1 MASIKQ
7 KTDAKG
13 FTVYQVQASD
23 GRGRRVYR
31 TFKPQPTWSA
41 KTTQRE
47 LRKFAA
53 QLENELKGGQV
64 LTKAE
69 RREQARREAAQAAKV
84 QTLRQYVD
92 RVWMPQKRAT
102 AARSSLRA
110 YEVNLRLHVLPTLGD
125 SLLGEITPPMITA
138 LFYQLQAEG
147 LADKTLNLIW
157 NITGEIFSTAVQDE
171 ILDHSPMQKARRPAA
186 SKDAKVDQ
194 DKKAYTAEEMLRVL
208 EAIGQE
214 PLIWRALALLL
225 TMTGLRRGEACGL
238 QWDCVDFA
246 TGEITIK
253 RNVQPCKGGVY
264 VTTPKT
270 GRERTVLAPPDVL
283 DLLRQL
289 RQEQPVTVRWVFA
302 RPHSTEPI
310 NPNSVTN
317 HFRQMGRRYGL
328 EDFHPHKLRHS
339 FASIAIEQGADVAA
353 VSKCLGHSTIQ
364 TTLAVYTHTSQA
376 ATRRAASKVWQALQ
390 PPQQEEKKA

>member
-13 FTVYQVQASD
+13 RAVYQVQASD

-84 QTLRQYVD
+84 QTFRQYVD

-110 YEVNLRLHVLPTLGD
+110 YEVNLRLHVLPALGD

-364 TTLAVYTHTSQA
+364 TTLAVYTHTNQA

>member
-69 RREQARREAAQAAKV
+69 RHEQARREAAQAAKV
-84 QTLRQYVD
+84 QTFRQYVD

-110 YEVNLRLHVLPTLGD
+110 YEVNLRLHVLPALGD

-194 DKKAYTAEEMLRVL
+194 DKKAYTADEMLRVL
-208 EAIGQE
+208 DAIGQE
-214 PLIWRALALLL
+214 PLVWRALALLL

-364 TTLAVYTHTSQA
+364 TTLAVYTHTNQA

-390 PPQQEEKKA
+390 PPKQEEKKA

>member
-69 RREQARREAAQAAKV
+69 RREQARRDAAQAAKV
-84 QTLRQYVD
+84 QTFRQYVD

-214 PLIWRALALLL
+214 PLVWRALALLL

-364 TTLAVYTHTSQA
+364 TTLAVYTHTNQA

>member
-1 MASIKQ
+1 M
-7 KTDAKG
+7 T
-13 FTVYQVQASD
+13 
-23 GRGRRVYR
+23 
-31 TFKPQPTWSA
+31 
-41 KTTQRE
+41 
-47 LRKFAA
+47 
-53 QLENELKGGQV
+53 
-64 LTKAE
+64 
-69 RREQARREAAQAAKV
+69 
-84 QTLRQYVD
+84 
-92 RVWMPQKRAT
+92 
-102 AARSSLRA
+102 
-110 YEVNLRLHVLPTLGD
+110 
-125 SLLGEITPPMITA
+125 
-138 LFYQLQAEG
+138 
-147 LADKTLNLIW
+147 
-157 NITGEIFSTAVQDE
+157 
-171 ILDHSPMQKARRPAA
+171 KARRPAA
-186 SKDAKVDQ
+186 SKDAIVDRQ
-194 DKKAYTAEEMLRVL
+194 ALAYTAEEMLRVL

-214 PLIWRALALLL
+214 PLVWRALALLL
-225 TMTGLRRGEACGL
+225 AMTGLRRGEACGL

-246 TGEITIK
+246 TGQITVK

-289 RQEQPVTVRWVFA
+289 RQEQPLTVRWVFA

-364 TTLAVYTHTSQA
+364 TTLAVYTHTNQA

>member
-69 RREQARREAAQAAKV
+69 RREQVRRAAAQAAKV
-84 QTLRQYVD
+84 QTFRQYVD

-102 AARSSLRA
+102 AARSSIRA
-110 YEVNLRLHVLPTLGD
+110 YEVNLRLHVLPALGD
-125 SLLGEITPPMITA
+125 SLLGEISPPMITA
-138 LFYQLQAEG
+138 LFYRLQSEG

-289 RQEQPVTVRWVFA
+289 RQAQPVTVRWVFA

-364 TTLAVYTHTSQA
+364 TTLAVYTHTNQA

>member
-31 TFKPQPTWSA
+31 TFRPQETWSA

-69 RREQARREAAQAAKV
+69 RHEQARREAAQAAKV

-110 YEVNLRLHVLPTLGD
+110 YEVNLRLHVLPALGD

-138 LFYQLQAEG
+138 LFYRLQSEG

-364 TTLAVYTHTSQA
+364 TTLAVYTHTNQA

>member
-31 TFKPQPTWSA
+31 TFRPQETWSA

-69 RREQARREAAQAAKV
+69 RHEQARREAAQAAKV

-110 YEVNLRLHVLPTLGD
+110 YEVNLRLHVLPALGD

-138 LFYQLQAEG
+138 LFYRLQSEG

-328 EDFHPHKLRHS
+328 EDFHPHKLRHT

-353 VSKCLGHSTIQ
+353 VSQCLGHSTIA
-364 TTLAVYTHTSQA
+364 TTLAVYTHTNQA
-376 ATRRAASKVWQALQ
+376 ATRRAAAKVWDAIQQ
-390 PPQQEEKKA
+390 PQQAEKKA

>member
-84 QTLRQYVD
+84 QTFRQYVD

-110 YEVNLRLHVLPTLGD
+110 YEVNLRLHVLPALGD

-194 DKKAYTAEEMLRVL
+194 DKKAYTAEEMLHVL
-208 EAIGQE
+208 KAIGQE
-214 PLIWRALALLL
+214 PLVWRALALLL

-353 VSKCLGHSTIQ
+353 VSKCLGHSTIA
-364 TTLAVYTHTSQA
+364 TTLAVYTHTNQE

>member
-69 RREQARREAAQAAKV
+69 RREQARRDAAQAAKV
-84 QTLRQYVD
+84 QTFRQYVD

-110 YEVNLRLHVLPTLGD
+110 YEVNLRLHVLPALGD

-289 RQEQPVTVRWVFA
+289 RQAQPVTVRWVFA

-364 TTLAVYTHTSQA
+364 TTLAVYTHTNQA

>member
-13 FTVYQVQASD
+13 FAVYQVQASD

-69 RREQARREAAQAAKV
+69 RREQARRDAAQAAKV
-84 QTLRQYVD
+84 QTFRQYVD

-194 DKKAYTAEEMLRVL
+194 DKKAYTAEEMMRVL

-289 RQEQPVTVRWVFA
+289 RQAQPVTVRWVFA

-364 TTLAVYTHTSQA
+364 TTLAVYTHTNQA

>member
-13 FTVYQVQASD
+13 RAVYQVQASD

-31 TFKPQPTWSA
+31 TFKPQPSWSA
-41 KTTQRE
+41 KTAQRE

-84 QTLRQYVD
+84 QTFRQYVD

-110 YEVNLRLHVLPTLGD
+110 YEVNLRLHVLPALGD

-208 EAIGQE
+208 EAIQQE
-214 PLIWRALALLL
+214 PLVWRALALLL

-364 TTLAVYTHTSQA
+364 TTLAVYTHTNQA

>member
-84 QTLRQYVD
+84 QTFRQYVD

-110 YEVNLRLHVLPTLGD
+110 YEVNLRLHVLPALGD

-194 DKKAYTAEEMLRVL
+194 DKKAYTAEEMQRVL

-214 PLIWRALALLL
+214 PLVWRALALLL

-353 VSKCLGHSTIQ
+353 VSKCLGHSTIA
-364 TTLAVYTHTSQA
+364 TTLAVYTHTNQT

-390 PPQQEEKKA
+390 PSQQEEKKA

>member
-69 RREQARREAAQAAKV
+69 RHEQARREAAQAAKV
-84 QTLRQYVD
+84 QTFRQYVD

-110 YEVNLRLHVLPTLGD
+110 YEVNLRLHVLPALGD

-194 DKKAYTAEEMLRVL
+194 DKKAYTADEMLRVL
-208 EAIGQE
+208 DAIGQE
-214 PLIWRALALLL
+214 PLVWRALALLL

-364 TTLAVYTHTSQA
+364 TTLAVYTHTNQA

>member
-84 QTLRQYVD
+84 QTFRQYVD

-110 YEVNLRLHVLPTLGD
+110 YEVNLRLHVLPALGD

-214 PLIWRALALLL
+214 PLVWRALALLL

-364 TTLAVYTHTSQA
+364 TTLAVYTHTNQA
-376 ATRRAASKVWQALQ
+376 ATRRATSKVWQALQ

>member
-1 MASIKQ
+1 MASIKP

-13 FTVYQVQASD
+13 RTVYQVQASD

-31 TFKPQPTWSA
+31 TFRPQETWSA

-69 RREQARREAAQAAKV
+69 RREQVRRAAAQAAKV
-84 QTLRQYVD
+84 QTFRQYVD

-102 AARSSLRA
+102 AARSSIRA
-110 YEVNLRLHVLPTLGD
+110 YEVNLRLHVLPALED
-125 SLLGEITPPMITA
+125 SLLGEISPPMITA
-138 LFYQLQAEG
+138 LFYRLQSEG

-214 PLIWRALALLL
+214 ALIWRALALLL

-289 RQEQPVTVRWVFA
+289 RQAQPVTVRWVFA

-364 TTLAVYTHTSQA
+364 TTLAVYTHTNQA

>member
-13 FTVYQVQASD
+13 FAVYQVQASD

-69 RREQARREAAQAAKV
+69 RREQARRAAAQAAKV
-84 QTLRQYVD
+84 QTFRQYVD

-110 YEVNLRLHVLPTLGD
+110 YEVNLRLHVLPALGD

-194 DKKAYTAEEMLRVL
+194 DKKAYTAEEMPRVL
-208 EAIGQE
+208 AAIGQE
-214 PLIWRALALLL
+214 PLVWRALALLL

-289 RQEQPVTVRWVFA
+289 RQAQPVTVRWVFA

-353 VSKCLGHSTIQ
+353 VSQCLGHSTIQ
-364 TTLAVYTHTSQA
+364 TTLAVYTHTNQA

>member
-102 AARSSLRA
+102 AARSSIRA
-110 YEVNLRLHVLPTLGD
+110 YEVNLRLHVLPALGD

-194 DKKAYTAEEMLRVL
+194 DKKAYTADEMLRVL

-289 RQEQPVTVRWVFA
+289 RQAQPVTVRWVFA

-364 TTLAVYTHTSQA
+364 TTLAVYTHTNQA

>member
-31 TFKPQPTWSA
+31 TFRPQETWSA

-53 QLENELKGGQV
+53 RLENELKGGQV

-84 QTLRQYVD
+84 QTFRQYVD

-110 YEVNLRLHVLPTLGD
+110 YEVNLRLHVLPALGD

-353 VSKCLGHSTIQ
+353 VSKCLGHSTIA
-364 TTLAVYTHTSQA
+364 TTLAVYTHTNQT
-376 ATRRAASKVWQALQ
+376 ATRRAAAKVWDAIQQ
-390 PPQQEEKKA
+390 PQQAEKKA

>member
-110 YEVNLRLHVLPTLGD
+110 YEVNLRLHVLPALGD

-214 PLIWRALALLL
+214 PLVWRALALLL

-328 EDFHPHKLRHS
+328 DDFHPHKLRHS

-364 TTLAVYTHTSQA
+364 TTLAVYTHTNQA

>member
-84 QTLRQYVD
+84 QTFRQYVD

-110 YEVNLRLHVLPTLGD
+110 YEVNLRLHVLPALGD

-214 PLIWRALALLL
+214 PLVWRALALLL

-353 VSKCLGHSTIQ
+353 VSKCLGHSTIA
-364 TTLAVYTHTSQA
+364 TTLAVYTHTNQT

>member
-84 QTLRQYVD
+84 QTFRQYVD

-110 YEVNLRLHVLPTLGD
+110 YEVNLRLHVLPALGD

-194 DKKAYTAEEMLRVL
+194 DKKAYTAEEMQRVL

-214 PLIWRALALLL
+214 PLVWRALALLL

-353 VSKCLGHSTIQ
+353 VSKCLGHSTIA
-364 TTLAVYTHTSQA
+364 TTLAVYTHTNQT
-376 ATRRAASKVWQALQ
+376 ATRRAASKVWDAIQQ
-390 PPQQEEKKA
+390 PQQEEKKA

>member
-84 QTLRQYVD
+84 QTFRQYVD

-110 YEVNLRLHVLPTLGD
+110 YEVNLRLHVLPALGD

-138 LFYQLQAEG
+138 LFYRLQSEG

-328 EDFHPHKLRHS
+328 EDFHPHKLRHR

-364 TTLAVYTHTSQA
+364 TTLAVYTHTNQE
-376 ATRRAASKVWQALQ
+376 ATRRAASKVWDAIQQ
-390 PPQQEEKKA
+390 PQQEEKKA

>member
-102 AARSSLRA
+102 AARSSIRA
-110 YEVNLRLHVLPTLGD
+110 YEVNLRLHVLPALGD

-208 EAIGQE
+208 DAIGQE

-264 VTTPKT
+264 VTTHKT

-364 TTLAVYTHTSQA
+364 TTLAVYTHTNQA

>member
-84 QTLRQYVD
+84 QTFRQYVD

-110 YEVNLRLHVLPTLGD
+110 YEVNLRLHVLPALGD

-214 PLIWRALALLL
+214 PLVWRALALLL

-328 EDFHPHKLRHS
+328 EGFHPHKLRHS

-364 TTLAVYTHTSQA
+364 TTLAVYTHTNQA

>member
-102 AARSSLRA
+102 AARSSIRA
-110 YEVNLRLHVLPTLGD
+110 YEVNLRLHVLPALGD

-364 TTLAVYTHTSQA
+364 TTLAVYTHTNQA

>member
-102 AARSSLRA
+102 AARSSIRA
-110 YEVNLRLHVLPTLGD
+110 YEVNLRLHVLPALGD

-194 DKKAYTAEEMLRVL
+194 DKKAYTADEMLRVL
-208 EAIGQE
+208 DAIGQE
-214 PLIWRALALLL
+214 PLVWRALALLL

-364 TTLAVYTHTSQA
+364 TTLAVYTHTNQA
-376 ATRRAASKVWQALQ
+376 ATRRAAAKVWDAIQQ
-390 PPQQEEKKA
+390 PQQAEKKA

>member
-31 TFKPQPTWSA
+31 TFRPQETWSA

-110 YEVNLRLHVLPTLGD
+110 YEVNLRLHVLPALGD

-289 RQEQPVTVRWVFA
+289 RQAQPVTVRWVFA

-364 TTLAVYTHTSQA
+364 TTLAVYTHTNQA

>member
-31 TFKPQPTWSA
+31 TFRPQETWSA

-53 QLENELKGGQV
+53 KLENELKGGQV

-69 RREQARREAAQAAKV
+69 RHEQARREAAQAAKV

-102 AARSSLRA
+102 AARSSIRA
-110 YEVNLRLHVLPTLGD
+110 YEVNLRLHVLPALGD

-194 DKKAYTAEEMLRVL
+194 DKKAYTADEMLRVL
-208 EAIGQE
+208 DAIGQE
-214 PLIWRALALLL
+214 PLVWRALALLL

-364 TTLAVYTHTSQA
+364 TTLAVYTHTNQA

-390 PPQQEEKKA
+390 PPKQEEKKA

>member
-13 FTVYQVQASD
+13 FAVYQVQASD

-110 YEVNLRLHVLPTLGD
+110 YEVNLRLHVLPALGD

-208 EAIGQE
+208 DAIGQE
-214 PLIWRALALLL
+214 PLVWRALALLL

-364 TTLAVYTHTSQA
+364 TTLAVYTHTNQA

>member
-13 FTVYQVQASD
+13 FAVYQVQASD

-31 TFKPQPTWSA
+31 TFRPQETWSA

-69 RREQARREAAQAAKV
+69 RREQARRAAAQAAKV
-84 QTLRQYVD
+84 QTFRQYVD

-171 ILDHSPMQKARRPAA
+171 VLDHSPMQKARRPAA

-364 TTLAVYTHTSQA
+364 TTLAVYTHTNQE

>member
-84 QTLRQYVD
+84 QTFRQYVD

-110 YEVNLRLHVLPTLGD
+110 YEVNLRLHVLPALGD

-214 PLIWRALALLL
+214 PLVWRALALLL

-270 GRERTVLAPPDVL
+270 GRERTVLAPPDLL

-289 RQEQPVTVRWVFA
+289 KEEQPVTVRWVFA

-353 VSKCLGHSTIQ
+353 VSKCLGHSTIA
-364 TTLAVYTHTSQA
+364 TTLAVYTHTNQE

>member
-84 QTLRQYVD
+84 QTFRQYVD

-110 YEVNLRLHVLPTLGD
+110 YEVNLRLHVLPALGD

-214 PLIWRALALLL
+214 PLVWRALALLL

-364 TTLAVYTHTSQA
+364 TTLAVYTHTNQA

>member
-102 AARSSLRA
+102 AARSSIRA
-110 YEVNLRLHVLPTLGD
+110 YEVNLRLHVLPALGD

-214 PLIWRALALLL
+214 PLVWRALALLL

-364 TTLAVYTHTSQA
+364 TTLTVYTHTNQT

>member
-13 FTVYQVQASD
+13 FAVYQVQASD

-84 QTLRQYVD
+84 QTFRQYVD

-102 AARSSLRA
+102 AARSSIRA
-110 YEVNLRLHVLPTLGD
+110 YEVNLRLHVLPALGD

-186 SKDAKVDQ
+186 SNDAKVDQ

-214 PLIWRALALLL
+214 PLVWRALALLL

-353 VSKCLGHSTIQ
+353 VSKCLGHSTIA
-364 TTLAVYTHTSQA
+364 TTLAVYTHTNQT

>member
-69 RREQARREAAQAAKV
+69 RREQARRDAAQAAKV
-84 QTLRQYVD
+84 QTFRQYVD

-110 YEVNLRLHVLPTLGD
+110 YEVNLRLHVLPALGD

-289 RQEQPVTVRWVFA
+289 RQAQPVTVRWVFA

-364 TTLAVYTHTSQA
+364 TTLAVYTHTNQA
-376 ATRRAASKVWQALQ
+376 ATRRAASKVWEAIQ
-390 PPQQEEKKA
+390 PPRQEEKKA

>member
-102 AARSSLRA
+102 AARSSIRA
-110 YEVNLRLHVLPTLGD
+110 YEVNLRLHVLPALGD

-194 DKKAYTAEEMLRVL
+194 DKKAYTADEMLRVL
-208 EAIGQE
+208 DAIGQE
-214 PLIWRALALLL
+214 PLVWRALALLL

-364 TTLAVYTHTSQA
+364 TTLAVYTHTNQA